1 MKDTCIT
8 LRNDHLTVRL
18 SPLGARIMS
27 IEAPDRRGH
36 RDNIVL
42 SYADVRDALNCDRM
56 MGACV
61 GRVANRIA
69 GGRFT
74 LNGREFSLAR
84 NNGPNHLHGGRRGFD
99 KKLFR
104 ILPPGPDSLSAAAAG
119 TGCTRPSGT
128 VREETGVTFVT
139 TSPDGEEGYPGTAT
153 LAVRYL
159 LEGSTLRILI
169 TGRSDRDTLLNP
181 TIHTYFNLT
190 GHPLLAD
197 GTGSDIGGHLLRIR
211 ADAWYPVD
219 QNGLTTGA
227 LLPAANSPLDFRT
240 PVRLQSALNDDYCN
254 SCGTRGIDHSFRLTD
269 SPMDIPAV
277 TLSEPVSGRRL
288 RIFTDRPTVHVYT
301 GNFLAGGPASL
312 HGLPYENRAG
322 IAFEPQLP
330 ANEIHYAAHPATILR
345 AGEPFRSE
353 TVYFFDVK

>member
-1 MKDTCIT
+1 
-8 LRNDHLTVRL
+8 
-18 SPLGARIMS
+18 MS

-104 ILPPGPDSLSAAAAG
+104 ILPPGPDPPETDNSSEPA
-119 TGCTRPSGT
+119 CTSGPH
-128 VREETGVTFVT
+128 REGVAVTFVT
-139 TSPDGEEGYPGTAT
+139 TSPDGEEGYPGTVT
-153 LAVRYL
+153 LQVTCR
-159 LEGSTLRILI
+159 LEGNCLRILI
-169 TGRSDRDTLLNP
+169 TGCSDRDTLLNP
-181 TIHTYFNLT
+181 TVHTYFNLT

-197 GTGSDIGGHLLRIR
+197 GTGTDIGGHMLQIR

-227 LLPAANSPLDFRT
+227 LLQTENSPLNFRT
-240 PVRLQSALNDDYCN
+240 PTHLQSALNDDYCN
-254 SCGTRGIDHSFRLTD
+254 SCGTRGIDHSFSLTD

-312 HGLPYENRAG
+312 HGLPYEDRAG
-322 IAFEPQLP
+322 IAFEPQFP
-330 ANEIHYAAHPATILR
+330 PNEIHYAAHPATILR
-345 AGEPFRSE
+345 AGETFRTE
-353 TVYFFDVK
+353 TVYSFDVK